1 MCSSTNLHTWQDLS
15 IHSTGLRLLKSVSG
29 MSDPQIWLRDMFNA
43 FKFIRKLDMCGLKLN
58 PPMDNFSNACAHVFE
73 SVRHFVVCLDSQI
86 KLLKVFTDNVHQYES
101 GGTFF
106 VGFIIEYLEKLNAI
120 ILIIYSSRP
129 FNVVCEHRV
138 FALRGSD

>member
-1 MCSSTNLHTWQDLS
+1 MVCYF
-15 IHSTGLRLLKSVSG
+15 LL
-29 MSDPQIWLRDMFNA
+29 F
-43 FKFIRKLDMCGLKLN
+43 
-58 PPMDNFSNACAHVFE
+58 NFS
-73 SVRHFVVCLDSQI
+73 
-86 KLLKVFTDNVHQYES
+86 QYES

-129 FNVVCEHRV
+129 FNVVCEHQV